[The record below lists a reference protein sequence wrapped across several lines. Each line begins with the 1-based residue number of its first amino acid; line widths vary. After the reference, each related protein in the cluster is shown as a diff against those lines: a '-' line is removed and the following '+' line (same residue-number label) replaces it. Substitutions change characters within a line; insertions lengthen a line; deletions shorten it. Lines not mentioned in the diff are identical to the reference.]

1 MQTLI
6 WKLDDYS
13 PAKRKYKI
21 KKENALSNVK
31 TFYRDRGNIIIG
43 FNNGKYQLPKKYA
56 LDKFIFNESKKDA
69 SEFLIE
75 NRIKGRFQK
84 KKN

>member
-6 WKLDDYS
+6 WKLDDYN

-43 FNNGKYQLPKKYA
+43 FNNGKKYA
-56 LDKFIFNESKKDA
+56 LDKFIFNESEKDA
-69 SEFLIE
+69 LEFLLE
-75 NRIKGRFQK
+75 NRIKERFQK
-84 KKN
+84 EKN

>member
-31 TFYRDRGNIIIG
+31 TFYRGRGNIIG

-56 LDKFIFNESKKDA
+56 LDKFIFNESEKDA
-69 SEFLIE
+69 SEFLRE
-75 NRIKGRFQK
+75 NIIKGRFQK